1 MNPCTDCILYYHFT
15 NASSGATLLNFD
27 SDVIS
32 YVIVYNGDI
41 SIEYNEPDNDRSDH
55 ETQESNNSKLFHF
68 YEYFHPN
75 KGNEYVEAT
84 LNVLSESYVKVFIRR
99 TSKIDMDSQISISAD
114 KDCFRL
120 KNFFINGKLMKYYSY
135 QVNIISDEKT
145 IEENKCE
152 GTYVHLNNCY
162 KCKIPEAFY
171 TLRISVRY
179 PINLYS
185 AKQK

>member
-32 YVIVYNGDI
+32 YVIVYNGYI
-41 SIEYNEPDNDRSDH
+41 HIEYNDTIDH
-55 ETQESNNSKLFHF
+55 ITQESNNMELFHV

-84 LNVLSESYVKVFIRR
+84 LDVLSESYVKVFIRR
-99 TSKIDMDSQISISAD
+99 TSKIDMDSEIFTIANEVY
-114 KDCFRL
+114 FRL
-120 KNFFINGKLMKYYSY
+120 ENFFINGKLMKYYSY

-152 GTYVHLNNCY
+152 DTYVHRKNFY